1 MAQEDKAMAGADRA
15 EGKDP
20 ADFSG
25 GFRKLWEIIARLRAP
40 DGCPWDREQ
49 TPLSVKKYL
58 VEELYE
64 LLDALEGGDRQ
75 DIVGEMGDLFF
86 MLLFVAYMLEEEGP
100 GFSLAAALDHSARKM
115 VRRHPHIFGD
125 TEVNSTDDVV
135 SNWQAIKAQEARSKG
150 REPSSLGDIPKGL
163 PALQRAFRLGERAS
177 RVGFDWP
184 TAEAVWEKVAE
195 EERELRAAMASGRQE
210 AVDAE
215 LGDLLFTVANLA
227 RLLGVNPE
235 EALRRAP
242 LRFEERF
249 RAMEREARR
258 RGRELREMELEEMDR
273 LWEEAKASAA

>member
-1 MAQEDKAMAGADRA
+1 MAQKDRHLAGSDRA
-15 EGKDP
+15 GGKDP

-25 GFRKLWEIIARLRAP
+25 GFRNLWEIIARLRAP

-75 DIVGEMGDLFF
+75 EIVGEMGDLFF

-184 TAEAVWEKVAE
+184 AAEAVWEKVAE
-195 EERELRAAMASGRQE
+195 EERELREALASGRQE
-210 AVDAE
+210 AVEAE

-235 EALRRAP
+235 EALRRAT

-273 LWEEAKASAA
+273 LWEEAKGSAA